1 MFMASVLLD
10 MYCSIHLLYINVCK
24 ILYIP
29 AAVCNGMVISSQTLE
44 KLSFGYTQQFKKKK
58 TRAIGTVRK
67 GYHNESREKISKARK
82 ESSLKETFPFIF
94 LDRFPQRNN

>member
-29 AAVCNGMVISSQTLE
+29 AAVCNGVVISSQTLE
-44 KLSFGYTQQFKKKK
+44 KLSFGYTQQLKKKK
-58 TRAIGTVRK
+58 KVQLVLLEKGITVRV
-67 GYHNESREKISKARK
+67 ERISKARK

-94 LDRFPQRNN
+94 LDRFPKRNN

>member
-29 AAVCNGMVISSQTLE
+29 AAVCNGMIISSQTLE
-44 KLSFGYTQQFKKKK
+44 KLSFGYTQQLKKKK
-58 TRAIGTVRK
+58 KVQLVLLEKGITVRV
-67 GYHNESREKISKARK
+67 EREF
-82 ESSLKETFPFIF
+82 LKPE
-94 LDRFPQRNN
+94 RNLL

>member
-29 AAVCNGMVISSQTLE
+29 AAVCNGMIISSQTLE
-44 KLSFGYTQQFKKKK
+44 KLSFGYTQQLKKKK
-58 TRAIGTVRK
+58 KVQLVLLEKGITVRV
-67 GYHNESREKISKARK
+67 ERISKARK

-94 LDRFPQRNN
+94 LDRFPKRNN